1 MAQDKMKFLYKQV
14 SSKIKDIEY
23 LMSSDADLDAVKNEF
38 EDWKEL
44 CDKFQESAKAY
55 HEKLH
60 SQSAKDDEATWFQ
73 SKLCTFSQFERNV
86 TSFIK
91 HYSTGDDI
99 RPEDSVS
106 QVGLPKGSVIS
117 SASSA
122 KMEILAKRAE
132 LIARQKCL
140 ERRHQ
145 LEEEENRLKQRRER
159 LELETEVEIAD
170 AQYEIFDQY
179 DRESHSSRK
188 PESSLRPFKQVK
200 TRNKDLNPEAEEFT
214 PIQSTNLQVG
224 VHNSKFD
231 EVCKQQ
237 NEIIQLVVEH
247 QKLATLP
254 TRKIPVF
261 SGDPLQF
268 KPFIQAFEHGI
279 EDKTINPKDRLY
291 YLDQYTNGE
300 PNDLVRS
307 CLFMNPESGY
317 EQARTLLDKKFG
329 NKYKIATAY
338 MDKALKWPAIKS
350 EDSEALNSFA
360 VFLTSC
366 GNTMTDIDYLRELEH
381 PKNIRELIQKL
392 PYKLRERWRTVSFN
406 ILERRNVTFAD
417 LVGFVDKQ
425 AQILSSPLFGNI
437 IDDIQVQARP
447 KMKEAPKRYK
457 SFATDTSKSE
467 LGQETATRAAYP
479 VQPKLMT
486 SGKPS
491 ATRERTANTS
501 RAFIKPCWFCNEDHT
516 MEMCKGMQCKT
527 LDEKTDFLRPKGLC
541 FGCLQFGHMS
551 RECPS
556 RLTCHI
562 CKLRH
567 ATCFH
572 DNGKDREKKEMDQT
586 KPRVVT
592 NNSLATSESG
602 DHKDLSYMP
611 VVPVRIKVNSG
622 DRYVKTY
629 AFLDNG
635 SSATFCTSKLAE
647 ELQVTGKMTNI
658 VVSTMTQ
665 RKTVN
670 TSILSNLEVGDIDG
684 NNWVKLPTV
693 FTQDEMPISTST
705 VPKEKFIHQW
715 PHLQDVTLPP
725 IDAEIGLLIG
735 NNVPRA
741 MEPYEIINSD
751 GNGPYAVR
759 TILGWIVNGLV
770 QESESP
776 SEISVNRTDVLG
788 DEKLDLQLIGYFNRE
803 FNERI
808 SNDQPEMSRDDK
820 QFLDIMNSSKTL
832 TGGHYQMS
840 LPFKDAQL
848 DLPNN
853 KVQAE
858 QRAISLKKK
867 FKKNENFYEDYK
879 VFMKDLLD
887 KDYAQK
893 VPENKKDRK
902 DGKVWYIP
910 HHGVYHP
917 KKPEK
922 IRVVFDCAATFRGK
936 SLNDHLLQGP
946 DLTNTLLGVL
956 LRFRQ
961 EPIALMADIEAMFYQ
976 VRVEPDDYDVLR
988 FLWWPNGNL
997 EEELQE
1003 YQMKVHLFGAVSSPS
1018 CANFALKETA
1028 KDNMDLFGKEVVHA
1042 VEKSFYVD
1050 DCLTSVQSEKMAIE
1064 MSHKLREICKK
1075 GGFRLTKW
1083 ISNSRAAI
1091 ESIPGEERAKE
1102 VKDLD
1107 MDDALPIERALGVH
1121 WCVESDTFKFRI
1133 AIKDKPI
1140 TRRGILSTVSSIY
1153 DPLGFAGPYVLKAKG
1168 ILQDLC
1174 RLKIGWDDVIPVPL
1188 QKDWTKWLSELRRLE
1203 EMAIR
1208 RCIQPNDSNQKMVS
1222 QIHHFSDAS
1231 ETGYGTVSYLR
1242 QVSSTGQIHCAFL
1255 ISKSR
1260 VAPLKQITI
1269 PRMELSA
1276 ATLAIRVDSMLK
1288 RELEMPIDQ
1297 TYFWSDS
1304 MSVLRYIA
1312 NDSKRFHTFVAN
1324 RLSVIHEGSSPSQW
1338 KYVDTQNNPADE
1350 ASRGLS
1356 IDAFLKDTRWL
1367 SGPKFLWEDEE
1378 MWPQQTHIL
1387 TDIPKKD
1394 VELKKVARVNLID
1407 YSKPCKEIDSL
1418 ISHYSDWFALKKAIA
1433 WVLRIREVLL
1443 DRSQKK
1449 KAGLAPQQSMPVVLT
1464 VKDLEN
1470 AEKAI
1475 VCYVQQQDFSSELER
1490 LNSNKE
1496 LDLNKGSPISKLD
1509 PFVEDGVLRVGGR
1522 LSRAN
1527 MPESSKHPLILP
1539 KKSHVSELI
1548 IRHVHRECG
1557 HSGRNFVL
1565 SKLFEKYWIIKANAA
1580 VRQEIHR
1587 CVTCRRNQV
1596 VAGKQK
1602 MADLPAQRVTPDE
1615 PPFTFVGVDY
1625 FGPFDVKRGRKH
1637 EKRYGVLFT
1646 CLTTR
1651 AVHIEVAYSLDT
1663 DSCINAL
1670 RRFMA
1675 RRGQVKVIRSDN
1687 GTNFVGSERELREE
1701 LENWNKCQIHQEMLQ
1716 RNVEWTFNPPA
1727 GSHHGGV
1734 WERQIRTVRK
1744 VLRSLVRE
1752 QTLDDETL
1760 RTVLCE
1766 VEAIINNRP
1775 ISRASSDPNDLEA
1788 LTPNHLLLLKRKP
1801 NLPPGMFGMDG
1812 HYPRRRWRQVQYMAD
1827 LFWKRWLRE
1836 YLPLLQ
1842 ERQKWVKLRR
1852 NLKIGD
1858 IVLIVDNTAPRN
1870 SWSMGKVVKLMPDRK
1885 GVVRR
1890 VEVKTQT
1897 KVLDRPISK
1906 LCLLLESDT

>member
-1 MAQDKMKFLYKQV
+1 
-14 SSKIKDIEY
+14 
-23 LMSSDADLDAVKNEF
+23 
-38 EDWKEL
+38 
-44 CDKFQESAKAY
+44 
-55 HEKLH
+55 
-60 SQSAKDDEATWFQ
+60 
-73 SKLCTFSQFERNV
+73 
-86 TSFIK
+86 
-91 HYSTGDDI
+91 
-99 RPEDSVS
+99 
-106 QVGLPKGSVIS
+106 
-117 SASSA
+117 
-122 KMEILAKRAE
+122 
-132 LIARQKCL
+132 
-140 ERRHQ
+140 
-145 LEEEENRLKQRRER
+145 
-159 LELETEVEIAD
+159 
-170 AQYEIFDQY
+170 
-179 DRESHSSRK
+179 
-188 PESSLRPFKQVK
+188 
-200 TRNKDLNPEAEEFT
+200 
-214 PIQSTNLQVG
+214 
-224 VHNSKFD
+224 
-231 EVCKQQ
+231 
-237 NEIIQLVVEH
+237 
-247 QKLATLP
+247 
-254 TRKIPVF
+254 
-261 SGDPLQF
+261 
-268 KPFIQAFEHGI
+268 
-279 EDKTINPKDRLY
+279 
-291 YLDQYTNGE
+291 
-300 PNDLVRS
+300 
-307 CLFMNPESGY
+307 
-317 EQARTLLDKKFG
+317 
-329 NKYKIATAY
+329 
-338 MDKALKWPAIKS
+338 
-350 EDSEALNSFA
+350 
-360 VFLTSC
+360 
-366 GNTMTDIDYLRELEH
+366 
-381 PKNIRELIQKL
+381 
-392 PYKLRERWRTVSFN
+392 
-406 ILERRNVTFAD
+406 
-417 LVGFVDKQ
+417 
-425 AQILSSPLFGNI
+425 
-437 IDDIQVQARP
+437 
-447 KMKEAPKRYK
+447 
-457 SFATDTSKSE
+457 
-467 LGQETATRAAYP
+467 
-479 VQPKLMT
+479 
-486 SGKPS
+486 
-491 ATRERTANTS
+491 
-501 RAFIKPCWFCNEDHT
+501 
-516 MEMCKGMQCKT
+516 
-527 LDEKTDFLRPKGLC
+527 
-541 FGCLQFGHMS
+541 
-551 RECPS
+551 
-556 RLTCHI
+556 
-562 CKLRH
+562 
-567 ATCFH
+567 
-572 DNGKDREKKEMDQT
+572 
-586 KPRVVT
+586 
-592 NNSLATSESG
+592 
-602 DHKDLSYMP
+602 
-611 VVPVRIKVNSG
+611 
-622 DRYVKTY
+622 
-629 AFLDNG
+629 
-635 SSATFCTSKLAE
+635 
-647 ELQVTGKMTNI
+647 
-658 VVSTMTQ
+658 MTQ

-715 PHLQDVTLPP
+715 SHLQDVTLPP

-848 DLPNN
+848 DFPNN
-853 KVQAE
+853 KLQAE

-1003 YQMKVHLFGAVSSPS
+1003 HQMKVHLFGAVSSPS
-1018 CANFALKETA
+1018 CANFALKETV

-1091 ESIPGEERAKE
+1091 ESIPEEERAKE

-1107 MDDALPIERALGVH
+1107 IDDALPIERALGVH
-1121 WCVESDTFKFRI
+1121 WCVESDTFEFRI

-1203 EMAIR
+1203 EM
-1208 RCIQPNDSNQKMVS
+1208 
-1222 QIHHFSDAS
+1222 
-1231 ETGYGTVSYLR
+1231 
-1242 QVSSTGQIHCAFL
+1242 
-1255 ISKSR
+1255 
-1260 VAPLKQITI
+1260 
-1269 PRMELSA
+1269 
-1276 ATLAIRVDSMLK
+1276 
-1288 RELEMPIDQ
+1288 
-1297 TYFWSDS
+1297 
-1304 MSVLRYIA
+1304 
-1312 NDSKRFHTFVAN
+1312 
-1324 RLSVIHEGSSPSQW
+1324 
-1338 KYVDTQNNPADE
+1338 NNPADE

-1367 SGPKFLWEDEE
+1367 SGPKFMWEDEE
-1378 MWPQQTHIL
+1378 MWSQQTHIL

-1407 YSKPCKEIDSL
+1407 YSKPCKDIDSL

-1496 LDLNKGSPISKLD
+1496 LDLNKGSPISKFD
-1509 PFVEDGVLRVGGR
+1509 PFVEDGVLR
-1522 LSRAN
+1522 
-1527 MPESSKHPLILP
+1527 
-1539 KKSHVSELI
+1539 
-1548 IRHVHRECG
+1548 
-1557 HSGRNFVL
+1557 
-1565 SKLFEKYWIIKANAA
+1565 
-1580 VRQEIHR
+1580 
-1587 CVTCRRNQV
+1587 
-1596 VAGKQK
+1596 
-1602 MADLPAQRVTPDE
+1602 
-1615 PPFTFVGVDY
+1615 
-1625 FGPFDVKRGRKH
+1625 
-1637 EKRYGVLFT
+1637 
-1646 CLTTR
+1646 
-1651 AVHIEVAYSLDT
+1651 
-1663 DSCINAL
+1663 
-1670 RRFMA
+1670 
-1675 RRGQVKVIRSDN
+1675 
-1687 GTNFVGSERELREE
+1687 
-1701 LENWNKCQIHQEMLQ
+1701 
-1716 RNVEWTFNPPA
+1716 
-1727 GSHHGGV
+1727 
-1734 WERQIRTVRK
+1734 
-1744 VLRSLVRE
+1744 
-1752 QTLDDETL
+1752 
-1760 RTVLCE
+1760 
-1766 VEAIINNRP
+1766 
-1775 ISRASSDPNDLEA
+1775 
-1788 LTPNHLLLLKRKP
+1788 
-1801 NLPPGMFGMDG
+1801 
-1812 HYPRRRWRQVQYMAD
+1812 
-1827 LFWKRWLRE
+1827 
-1836 YLPLLQ
+1836 

-1885 GVVRR
+1885 GVSLSANHQKSP
-1890 VEVKTQT
+1890 KTAWDTANETIYSARSAATSSSCTSAMEQKCST
-1897 KVLDRPISK
+1897 MDPNA
-1906 LCLLLESDT
+1906 LEKDMVQ